1 MTIFFKI
8 TRNAQLFSIEAENLT
23 LIKVALI
30 EKYGR
35 HTAFQ
40 LFQKELKSSLLIY
53 NPNERDLMNLVKG
66 NYKSYVSA
74 NRTEI
79 NKSINSIKEI

>member
-8 TRNAQLFSIEAENLT
+8 TRNPQLFSIEAENLT

-30 EKYGR
+30 EKHGNG
-35 HTAFQ
+35 TAFQ
-40 LFQKELKSSLLIY
+40 LFQKELKSSLLMY
-53 NPNERDLMNLVKG
+53 HPTERDLQNLVKG

-79 NKSINSIKEI
+79 TKSINSIKEI